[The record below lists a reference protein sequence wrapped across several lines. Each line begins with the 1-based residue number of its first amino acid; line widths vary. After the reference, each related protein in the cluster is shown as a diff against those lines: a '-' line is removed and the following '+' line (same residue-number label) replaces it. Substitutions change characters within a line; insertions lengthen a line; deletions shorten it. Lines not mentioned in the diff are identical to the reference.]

1 MAEHKNSRILMDDSL
16 MYYKKIVEKNQ
27 FSVSRE
33 NSGKSKNQ
41 IKTPG
46 AAMIDAVNRLIYFFE
61 KES

>member
-1 MAEHKNSRILMDDSL
+1 MDDSL